1 MREAEISSKTFK
13 KYRNIHPRIIENN
26 EQIVCLEQVM
36 QNDATH
42 GGEMPRTCS
51 RRRICL
57 GALIIRLRFPTVTQR
72 HAEERNKRRGAGRGS
87 RQGETQGVHVTTSK
101 AKRRY
106 GRLLSRDYS
115 SIKFQGT
122 STHIYH
128 DAVRG
133 VRHLTSTN
141 INQNSAMNK

>member
-1 MREAEISSKTFK
+1 MRETEISSKTFK
-13 KYRNIHPRIIENN
+13 KYRSIHPRII

-57 GALIIRLRFPTVTQR
+57 GALILRLRFPTVTQR
-72 HAEERNKRRGAGRGS
+72 HAEERNKLRGAGRDS
-87 RQGETQGVHVTTSK
+87 RQGETQGVRVK

-141 INQNSAMNK
+141 INQNCAMNK